1 MVFSRF
7 QKAIMI
13 FFTIIGVAAMLMTSV
28 IFGVTTGLI
37 SSSEWHMEQV
47 LENYEPVLPT
57 RIYDRK
63 GRLISEFYGN
73 QNRKILSAR
82 DLPAHVI
89 YALISREDR
98 NFLIGQNRGGGSSLT
113 QQTSGMIFCD
123 RSEITYA
130 RKIKEL
136 WYAFLMEES
145 YSKEQILEQYMND
158 ATLGYGTN
166 GFEAASNFYF
176 EKPAREMTPAE
187 AAVLVVCLS
196 NPSRFNL
203 ISHIDNAKS
212 RQEEVMKQMVASG
225 YLTREEAQ
233 KSYDEFWN
241 SYDYTRFV
249 NNSSYEAN
257 EKQAPRTSIRTGS
270 LSTLRWIWIIRRLPN
285 R

>member
-98 NFLIGQNRGGGSSLT
+98 NFFGHRGLNVVGFSRAFLFRLIGQNRGGGSSLT

-203 ISHIDNAKS
+203 ISHIDG
-212 RQEEVMKQMVASG
+212 R
-225 YLTREEAQ
+225 LR
-233 KSYDEFWN
+233 
-241 SYDYTRFV
+241 
-249 NNSSYEAN
+249 
-257 EKQAPRTSIRTGS
+257 
-270 LSTLRWIWIIRRLPN
+270 LSDP
-285 R
+285 

>member
-98 NFLIGQNRGGGSSLT
+98 NFFEHRGLNVVGFSRAFLFRLIGQNRGGGSSLT

-225 YLTREEAQ
+225 YLNPT
-233 KSYDEFWN
+233 
-241 SYDYTRFV
+241 T
-249 NNSSYEAN
+249 SSGTPTTTPASSTTALTKPTKN
-257 EKQAPRTSIRTGS
+257 RRPTSP
-270 LSTLRWIWIIRRLPN
+270 STSAFS
-285 R
+285 